1 MILYNSLCI
10 CNPSYFAIQKDT
22 ILNAFILFVHTKVS
36 LHNVTLFKIYYNNI
50 LDKNIKNT
58 MENTPVT
65 SIYLV
70 IVTILGL

>member
-36 LHNVTLFKIYYNNI
+36 LHNVTPFKIYYNNI
-50 LDKNIKNT
+50 LDKK
-58 MENTPVT
+58 
-65 SIYLV
+65 Y
-70 IVTILGL
+70 ILKCKEYNVKCA